1 MEERPLDSNNLE
13 PDQLYVETDV
23 TALSTGTDLGNYLGD
38 STYVPDAPD
47 YPRPVGYSNV
57 GTVKR
62 VGSAVKEIKPGRRIF
77 SRYPHR
83 SAFIARESEVLTPL
97 PDGLS
102 SEVATLAYLTHLGL
116 ASLRQARYEA
126 GENVAVVGLGVIGLA
141 TVGLARA
148 MGAKVVG
155 IANSSI
161 RCEAALQVGAD
172 AAFESS
178 DSNLGERLDEVFGK
192 VGADIV
198 ILTANPWPAYR
209 LSVDIARQGGR
220 VSILGFPGRF
230 ESAPDFNPL
239 DPSWFY
245 AKQLT
250 LLGAGLAPGSDCP
263 PDELRFN
270 LRRNLQYII
279 DLMAGNQLRLESL
292 ITHRLPADR
301 MQEAYELAKEH
312 SKDLIAAVFD
322 WKSA

>member
-62 VGSAVKEIKPGRRIF
+62 VGSAVKEIKPGR
-77 SRYPHR
+77 R

-161 RCEAALQVGAD
+161 RCEAA
-172 AAFESS
+172 SS
-178 DSNLGERLDEVFGK
+178 
-192 VGADIV
+192 
-198 ILTANPWPAYR
+198 PAIPTGPR
-209 LSVDIARQGGR
+209 SL
-220 VSILGFPGRF
+220 
-230 ESAPDFNPL
+230 
-239 DPSWFY
+239 
-245 AKQLT
+245 
-250 LLGAGLAPGSDCP
+250 
-263 PDELRFN
+263 
-270 LRRNLQYII
+270 
-279 DLMAGNQLRLESL
+279 LESQKSS
-292 ITHRLPADR
+292 LPYPTVSPR
-301 MQEAYELAKEH
+301 KWQR
-312 SKDLIAAVFD
+312 SPT
-322 WKSA
+322 